1 MSFKKVIRLGIFS
14 SIVIVSLSWGC
25 FNVKSTNLIFT
36 NNSAVYV
43 DSVGFTLNNYKYK
56 MVSIAPKSTLRK
68 TIYPDSIRLNSHD
81 ITITASIFVKDTL
94 FRFCYN
100 YNDLYGG
107 LSKDYRLVLKEDST
121 TVLISEN

>member
-1 MSFKKVIRLGIFS
+1 MNFKKVIGLGIFVL
-14 SIVIVSLSWGC
+14 IVIVSLGWGC
-25 FNVKSTNLIFT
+25 FYAKTTNLTFT
-36 NNSAVYV
+36 NNSAIYV

-56 MVSIAPKSTLRK
+56 MLSIAPKSTLK
-68 TIYPDSIRLNSHD
+68 KAIYPDSIRLNGHD
-81 ITITASIFVKDTL
+81 LTVTASIFVKDTL

-100 YNDLYGG
+100 YNDLYGV